1 MEDYIKDGVL
11 HCGVCHKPK
20 FVLRKLLGKE
30 RAFPIPCDCRVEE
43 NRKQEEER
51 RKQDKLLKADACRR
65 HAIPYPHMYQWDFDH
80 DDGGS
85 PKITDYAKDY
95 ALHFPEMKRQGLGLF
110 LFGAGGTGKTFT
122 VSAK

>member
-30 RAFPIPCDCRVEE
+30 RAFPIPCTCQAVE

-51 RKQDKLLKADACRR
+51 RR
-65 HAIPYPHMYQWDFDH
+65 
-80 DDGGS
+80 
-85 PKITDYAKDY
+85 
-95 ALHFPEMKRQGLGLF
+95 
-110 LFGAGGTGKTFT
+110 
-122 VSAK
+122 